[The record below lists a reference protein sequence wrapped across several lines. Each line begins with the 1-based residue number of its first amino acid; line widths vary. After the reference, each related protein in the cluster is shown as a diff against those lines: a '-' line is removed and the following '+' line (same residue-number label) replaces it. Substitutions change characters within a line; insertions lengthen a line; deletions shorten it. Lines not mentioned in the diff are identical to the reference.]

1 MFGIVASDSKHAYMN
16 VYLVLSLSPNNHK
29 QLIVV
34 TFNARHEFWW
44 SLIRIMSHPDA
55 MYILQATTDAEQGGG
70 EGEGRKGEEKE
81 SAEKKQKDP
90 STFNL
95 VEAAQYGVLER

>member
-1 MFGIVASDSKHAYMN
+1 MN
-16 VYLVLSLSPNNHK
+16 VYLVLLLSPNNHK

-55 MYILQATTDAEQGGG
+55 CPMYILQATTDAEQAGG
-70 EGEGRKGEEKE
+70 EGEGRKEEEKE
-81 SAEKKQKDP
+81 STEKKQKDP